1 MTVTSYVRAHLTAV
15 QYGVDEHKLI
25 YGQDL
30 TILPVNEVTVL
41 HAHITVF
48 LSARHVMMDQSDW
61 KPDQHPE
68 TSQTHQ
74 ITVKK

>member
-1 MTVTSYVRAHLTAV
+1 MTSYVRAHLTAV
-15 QYGVDEHKLI
+15 QYSVDEHKLI

-48 LSARHVMMDQSDW
+48 LSAGHVMMDQSDW
-61 KPDQHPE
+61 KPDQHLE
-68 TSQTHQ
+68 TSRTLQ